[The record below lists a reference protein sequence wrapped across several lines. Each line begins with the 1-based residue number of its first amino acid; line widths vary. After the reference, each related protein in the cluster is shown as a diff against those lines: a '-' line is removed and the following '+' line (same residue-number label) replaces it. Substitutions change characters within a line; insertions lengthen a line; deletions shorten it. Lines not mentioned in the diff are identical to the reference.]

1 MNTTIEPRRVQWRML
16 IEGSQVW
23 APFGDHGWRAGTV
36 LGLGKNRGDN
46 TVVRLA
52 FETGGQGRRVAGKLF
67 WRKAELKGRDKPK
80 PPSAES
86 PEPAAA
92 AGRGRAIDTTAQ
104 HKGRGIGITAR
115 HPPVSPGAFRQQE
128 LFKL

>member
-86 PEPAAA
+86 PEPVAA
-92 AGRGRAIDTTAQ
+92 AGGHGRVIDTTAQ
-104 HKGRGIGITAR
+104 HKGITAR

-128 LFKL
+128 LFKS